1 MVRRDHKQRGP
12 SSSPHT
18 PTDQPNTLCLQAP
31 QLLSFAL
38 RTKCEVKERMHIC
51 IYQYICTS
59 RLIAANK
66 RRYPPEHRT
75 RAGGG
80 GGRAGSPVVE
90 TPPHLASPPLQP
102 EPLEHKRKERE
113 QTNRYI
119 NIHLDVPHSCDIE
132 AARTIDPLRTR
143 LHLPAPLHRT
153 CARGQTHGT
162 RAAHVARTRAR
173 KKESGRMD
181 RTQMAT

>member
-80 GGRAGSPVVE
+80 GWKGRQPCGRNPTSPGLPSATARASRAQKEGARTNKQIYKYTSGRAALMRHRSSENNRPAAH
-90 TPPHLASPPLQP
+90 TLAFAGATAQDMCQ
-102 EPLEHKRKERE
+102 RANAR
-113 QTNRYI
+113 
-119 NIHLDVPHSCDIE
+119 DASCS
-132 AARTIDPLRTR
+132 
-143 LHLPAPLHRT
+143 
-153 CARGQTHGT
+153 RGQDQSAEKRIG
-162 RAAHVARTRAR
+162 
-173 KKESGRMD
+173 KNG
-181 RTQMAT
+181 